1 MLYNEDSLTK
11 IRNLSSTDADRVRG
25 STHVRRRRVELDEP
39 TRMLLVVHT
48 RGEHMRARGSESID
62 YMWQTRSPLI
72 DRCKYMAISNR
83 AYRRV

>member
-1 MLYNEDSLTK
+1 MK

-48 RGEHMRARGSESID
+48 RGEHESARFRKHRLHVANTKSID
-62 YMWQTRSPLI
+62 RPVAQIHGHL
-72 DRCKYMAISNR
+72 
-83 AYRRV
+83 